1 MVLALAELRAAFD
14 VSQGNHIMRMM
25 LIRKLID
32 AGEIAEA
39 LGLALDLDPADVS
52 ASGDRAALSTLL
64 LSAGLVDRAAEFED
78 GADIDSERPVA
89 TKPAGEQ
96 APNAPGLRVVGG
108 QDADLTKDEPDHAV
122 GFADVGGLEQVK
134 KDIRRRIVLP
144 FAQPNL
150 VARFRKKAGGGVLLY
165 GPPGCGK
172 TLLARATAG
181 ECGARFLNAPLSDIL
196 HPHPGESERRLS
208 ALFTKARENRP
219 TVLFFD
225 EIEALAAKRSSAS
238 HSHVGQLISHFL
250 TEFDGFD
257 SDNSGVLI
265 LAATNTPWAMDPA
278 FLRAGRFDRMF
289 FVPPPDR
296 AARASIFDLELAGR
310 PGVDKLKADTF
321 AAKTSGLSGADIRAI
336 VDTATDDAI
345 DATLETGQE
354 QPITPGMI
362 NGAISGFAS
371 SVGDWLATAKDY
383 ATYANESGRY
393 DDVLDFLAQHG
404 RR

>member
-1 MVLALAELRAAFD
+1 MVWALAELRAAFD
-14 VSQGNHIMRMM
+14 ISPENNIMRMM

-32 AGEIAEA
+32 AGEMAEA

-52 ASGDRAALSTLL
+52 ALGDRAALFQLFN
-64 LSAGLVDRAAEFED
+64 SAGLEDRAAEFGGDRHPDRELPS
-78 GADIDSERPVA
+78 AAKLAE
-89 TKPAGEQ
+89 EQ
-96 APNAPGLRVVGG
+96 VPNSHGLRIVGG
-108 QDADLTKDEPDHAV
+108 QDTDLTTDTPERLV
-122 GFADVGGLEQVK
+122 GFVDVGGLEQVK
-134 KDIRRRIVLP
+134 KDIRRRIILP

-208 ALFTKARENRP
+208 ALFTKAREDRP

-225 EIEALAAKRSSAS
+225 EIEALAAKRSNAS

-250 TEFDGFD
+250 TEFDGID

-278 FLRAGRFDRMF
+278 FMRAGRFDRMF

-296 AARASIFDLELAGR
+296 AARASIFDLELADR
-310 PGVDKLKADTF
+310 PGSDNLKGDTF
-321 AAKTSGLSGADIRAI
+321 AAKTAGLSGADIRAI
-336 VDTATDDAI
+336 VETATDDAI
-345 DATLETGQE
+345 DATLDTGRE
-354 QPITPGMI
+354 QPITSNMI
-362 NGAISGFAS
+362 NGAIAGFAS

-383 ATYANESGRY
+383 ATYANENGRY